1 MLFFHVQ
8 EADIAVGGFTI
19 TAERRTVVDFIYP
32 FQEEGIGIIM
42 QKVDKLAD
50 KMFRVFSPFEI
61 DSWLATISAVF
72 VAAAVLS
79 LIVKFSPFSRKLHS
93 EVSTSFW
100 VAFSAFLQQGKGLTK
115 SEILKFN
122 LLKLQFINY
131 WNIYVEIL
139 IILKHDLYNLDLV
152 SHAN

>member
-1 MLFFHVQ
+1 MQCDINKKFCRYTIIIAVFLSRGVQ
-8 EADIAVGGFTI
+8 EADIAVGGITI
-19 TAERRTVVDFIYP
+19 TAERRTVVDFIFPY
-32 FQEEGIGIIM
+32 QEEGIGIIM
-42 QKVDKLAD
+42 QKVDKVAD

-100 VAFSAFLQQGKGLTK
+100 VAFSAFLQQGKGITK
-115 SEILKFN
+115 SEILKYKTF
-122 LLKLQFINY
+122 
-131 WNIYVEIL
+131 
-139 IILKHDLYNLDLV
+139 
-152 SHAN
+152 